1 MAIPVAQI
9 LSHWSTLIPFFNT
22 SSNEFYEDFKK
33 IVATHEMPNIK
44 MEPVTHKE
52 GGLLSSS
59 RQYFRIKNKDL
70 VFDVCAAPYGKGF
83 FISWWLYETEGTAR
97 SLLKNT
103 KVGNFLKDLASRK
116 TFYQADGEAM
126 FRSTVHQC
134 VLEAVDKM
142 TEGKGTRLTELER
155 QIKQGGM

>member
-22 SSNEFYEDFKK
+22 SSSEFYENLRK
-33 IVATHEMPNIK
+33 IVMTHDMPNIK
-44 MEPVTHKE
+44 MEQVTHKE

-59 RQYFRIKNKDL
+59 RQYFRIKNKAL

-83 FISWWLYETEGTAR
+83 FISWWLYETEGRAFR
-97 SLLKNT
+97 VIKST
-103 KVGNFLKDLASRK
+103 KVGLFLKDLSSRK
-116 TFYQADGEAM
+116 TFYQADNEAM

-142 TEGKGTRLTELER
+142 TEAKGTRLTELER
-155 QIKQGGM
+155 QIKPGGK

>member
-1 MAIPVAQI
+1 MAIPIAQI

-22 SSNEFYEDFKK
+22 SSKQFYDDLKN
-33 IVATHEMPNIK
+33 IVTTHEMPNIK

-83 FISWWLYETEGTAR
+83 FISWWLYETEGIA
-97 SLLKNT
+97 SNLLKGT
-103 KVGNFLKDLASRK
+103 KVGNFLKDLSSKK
-116 TFYQADGEAM
+116 TFYQADNEAM
-126 FRSTVHQC
+126 FRSTVHAC
-134 VLEAVDKM
+134 VVEAVDKM

-155 QIKQGGM
+155 QIKPGGK